1 MRVRIKENSWIARI
15 AACKLKCKRVALTL
29 GHTIHLHNT
38 TRTEF
43 LKDQDWVC
51 HELKHVE
58 QFRQYG
64 LLPFTF
70 RYITESI
77 RKGYYNNRWEIE
89 ARLAEKDRH
98 ILDGVIF
105 Y

>member
-1 MRVRIKENSWIARI
+1 MRVRLKENSWIARI
-15 AACKLKCKRVALTL
+15 AAYKLRCNRVALTL
-29 GHTIHLHNT
+29 GQTIHLHNT
-38 TRTEF
+38 TQADF
-43 LKDQDWVC
+43 LKDTGWVC

-64 LLPFTF
+64 LCNFIF

-77 RKGYYNNRWEIE
+77 RKGYYNNRWEVE
-89 ARLAEKDRH
+89 ARLAEKDH
-98 ILDGVIF
+98 QILDGVIF

>member
-15 AACKLKCKRVALTL
+15 AARKLKCSRVALTL
-29 GHTIHLHNT
+29 GQTIHLHNT
-38 TRTEF
+38 PRSEF

-58 QFRQYG
+58 QFRRYG
-64 LLPFTF
+64 LITFTF
-70 RYITESI
+70 RYVVESV
-77 RKGYYNNRWEIE
+77 RRGYYNNRWEVE
-89 ARLAEKDRH
+89 ARQAEKDRH
-98 ILDGVIF
+98 ILDGVSF